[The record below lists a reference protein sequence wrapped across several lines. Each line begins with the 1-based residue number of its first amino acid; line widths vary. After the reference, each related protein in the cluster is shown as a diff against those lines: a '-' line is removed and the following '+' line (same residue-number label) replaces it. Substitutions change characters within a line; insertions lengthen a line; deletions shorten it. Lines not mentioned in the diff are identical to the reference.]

1 MKIVNLLSMLVIL
14 ITLSACG
21 AHTKVAR
28 LDPDKVC
35 PQGETCVSF
44 MSGGMDPEGGGVQKT
59 TVMFGG
65 TQVVPDKNGQPQV
78 VPLGAKVISASANA
92 DRADTMIPS
101 LIGAGAQLG
110 SATIQGSAI
119 RYGARRQADAIKYA
133 AEHSAP
139 STVIINDG
147 SASSYSG
154 ATAISQQTS
163 EVGIG
168 IGVEQKNTRFDP
180 TQ

>member
-14 ITLSACG
+14 VTLSACG
-21 AHTKVAR
+21 ARTKVAR

-35 PQGETCVSF
+35 PPGETCVSF
-44 MSGGMDPEGGGVQKT
+44 MSSGMDAEGGGVQKT
-59 TVMFGG
+59 TVLFGG
-65 TQVVPDKNGQPQV
+65 TQTVPDKNGQPQS
-78 VPLGAKVISASANA
+78 VPLGVKVISASANA
-92 DRADTMIPS
+92 DRVDTMIPS
-101 LIGAGAQLG
+101 LVGAGAQLG
-110 SATIQGSAI
+110 SAAI
-119 RYGARRQADAIKYA
+119 HANGMENAAKRQANALKYA

-168 IGVEQKNTRFDP
+168 MEQNTHFDP
-180 TQ
+180 RK

>member
-14 ITLSACG
+14 VTLSACG

-28 LDPDKVC
+28 LDPDGVC

-44 MSGGMDPEGGGVQKT
+44 MSAGMDAEGGGVQKT
-59 TVMFGG
+59 TVLFGG
-65 TQVVPDKNGQPQV
+65 TQVVPDKNGQPQT

-92 DRADTMIPS
+92 DRVDTMLPS
-101 LIGAGAQLG
+101 LVGAGAQLG
-110 SATIQGSAI
+110 SAGIHADAV
-119 RYGARRQADAIKYA
+119 RYGAKKQAEAYKYA

-139 STVIINDG
+139 SNIIINDG

-154 ATAISQQTS
+154 ATAVSQQTS

-168 IGVEQKNTRFDP
+168 IEQNTSTRFNP
-180 TQ
+180 TK